1 MWWFCDARFYSCLV
15 RPTRVIF
22 FLAAFRITESTK
34 HILRGGAVWSARRA
48 HNPKVG
54 GSNPPPATMKL
65 QVGSIKASDLF
76 LCLGVSASLVLW
88 VPRGG
93 QRTRDAYE
101 HHRVFLRR
109 GRISHRCSALR
120 GACRFAIGCPAA
132 GRRSFPVGV
141 APFDAAEPGYSL
153 HWCFFMSTQ
162 PLSRKATP
170 SSASSARWSG
180 KLGARR
186 PAWLTTR
193 WHG

>member
-1 MWWFCDARFYSCLV
+1 MSEHRLSEKP
-15 RPTRVIF
+15 R
-22 FLAAFRITESTK
+22 S
-34 HILRGGAVWSARRA
+34 

-76 LCLGVSASLVLW
+76 LCLVVSASLVLW

-93 QRTRDAYE
+93 QSDRCL
-101 HHRVFLRR
+101 RVSSGLFTSR
-109 GRISHRCSALR
+109 SHLVLA
-120 GACRFAIGCPAA
+120 
-132 GRRSFPVGV
+132 RRSLWGMSLCHRLPGGGAQVAPHGV
-141 APFDAAEPGYSL
+141 APFDAALPGYSL

-170 SSASSARWSG
+170 SSVSSARWSG